1 MSSLV
6 SQRHSLMFRPRSYM
20 AFAITPRP
28 PIVDWLSNLD
38 TSLQRSE
45 AFFAGQ
51 HVALDLSAVNLSP
64 SAIAQLVA
72 NLEERNIR
80 VLGMKGLIRPN
91 GRRDFLL
98 SFGAAAAR
106 EPPSRRVYRRRPSSR
121 ARPPAS
127 ESPQPASLMI
137 ENPVRSG
144 QSVIFTEGDV
154 TVLGSVGSGAEI
166 VAGGSIHVYGTLRG
180 RALAG
185 ATGNARARIF
195 CHRIEAELLAINSYY
210 RTADDIEDSLRRRP
224 AQAWLARRSARFNTQ
239 SRFEKYG
246 DRLFTFLNYDGVPWN
261 NNNAEPAVHLF
272 AKLRRIS
279 DGTFTRSSIEQL
291 LVLLSVLG
299 TCEYRRVNPLKFLL
313 SGRREFRE
321 LENLSAELG

>member
-1 MSSLV
+1 VSSLV
-6 SQRHSLMFRPRSYM
+6 RQRHSLMFRPRSYM

-28 PIVDWLSNLD
+28 PIVDWLSDLD
-38 TSLQRSE
+38 ASLERSE

-64 SAIAQLVA
+64 SAVSQLVT

-80 VLGMKGLIRPN
+80 VLGIEGIDPAKWQAGLPPVLRG
-91 GRRDFLL
+91 GR
-98 SFGAAAAR
+98 AAR
-106 EPPSRRVYRRRPSSR
+106 TAEPSAAITAADPAPAPGP
-121 ARPPAS
+121 ARPAS
-127 ESPQPASLMI
+127 PSPEPASLMI
-137 ENPVRSG
+137 EDPVRSG

-224 AQAWLARRSARFNTQ
+224 AQAWLDEGNTLQISAMN
-239 SRFEKYG
+239 
-246 DRLFTFLNYDGVPWN
+246 
-261 NNNAEPAVHLF
+261 
-272 AKLRRIS
+272 
-279 DGTFTRSSIEQL
+279 
-291 LVLLSVLG
+291 
-299 TCEYRRVNPLKFLL
+299 
-313 SGRREFRE
+313 
-321 LENLSAELG
+321 